1 MSFFQSSIES
11 SVILTCDG
19 DTAAHTT
26 NDSTDTALFDQQ
38 LFSDLHGTSNASCD
52 HVISPNPAAVVF
64 HIWLGFRLRQHQKL
78 LRLTANMSLSC
89 PICPFTIESET
100 ALTRHIEDVHF
111 SSDATTEAPTFTPT
125 HTSSSHINTTTPIS
139 KGRRAQKQH
148 ILLDHDIYN
157 TQSQNPFQEAT
168 SKYLDV
174 RGPRAHAQFTNT
186 TTPTTTSQSRNSI
199 KPGALVQIVLKADQP
214 TGKLTE
220 GVVAGV
226 LTNSANHPRG
236 IKVRL
241 NDGQG
246 GRVQKILQASGLG
259 LDRRGERQM
268 ASVLGKNFAK

>member
-1 MSFFQSSIES
+1 MPRVSYF
-11 SVILTCDG
+11 V
-19 DTAAHTT
+19 
-26 NDSTDTALFDQQ
+26 
-38 LFSDLHGTSNASCD
+38 SDCVN
-52 HVISPNPAAVVF
+52 
-64 HIWLGFRLRQHQKL
+64 HQKPL
-78 LRLTANMSLSC
+78 QPLQLTANMSLNC

-111 SSDATTEAPTFTPT
+111 PSEAATEAPHFTAT
-125 HTSSSHINTTTPIS
+125 HTIKSHLSTTTAVS

-157 TQSQNPFQEAT
+157 TQSQNPFQDAT
-168 SKYLDV
+168 SKYQDV
-174 RGPRAHAQFTNT
+174 RGSRAHAQSTST

-220 GVVAGV
+220 GIVAEL

-241 NDGQG
+241 NDGQV
-246 GRVQKILQASGLG
+246 GRVQKILQTSGLG
-259 LDRRGERQM
+259 LNRGGERQM
-268 ASVLGKNFAK
+268 ASVLGKKFAK